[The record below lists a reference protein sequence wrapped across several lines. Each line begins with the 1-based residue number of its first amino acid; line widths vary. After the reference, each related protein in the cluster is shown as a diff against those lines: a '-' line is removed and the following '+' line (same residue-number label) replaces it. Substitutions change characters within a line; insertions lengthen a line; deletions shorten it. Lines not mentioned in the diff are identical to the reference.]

1 MIPINDPERN
11 LRADVTPI
19 EIDQSV
25 DWDQVG
31 GLDQHINALK
41 EMVMFPLMYPEL
53 FERFSVTPPKGVLFY
68 GPPGTILLRPF
79 SLSCFSSCISFFHF

>member
-25 DWDQVG
+25 DWDKVG

-68 GPPGTILLRPF
+68 GPPGMRY
-79 SLSCFSSCISFFHF
+79 